1 MAEFKVGDRVRTV
14 ETKGGYTFNKEN
26 VPGTVTSVP
35 GGVLETYYLVDLDY
49 VPGESDLLG
58 TEGWAF
64 RAEEIEHITNNTE
77 EN

>member
-1 MAEFKVGDRVRTV
+1 MAEFKAGDRVRTV
-14 ETKGGYTFNKEN
+14 ETKGGYSFNKEN

-35 GGVLETYYLVDLDY
+35 GDPISGAYYLVDLDY
-49 VPGESDLLG
+49 VPGESDLIG

-64 RAEEIEHITNNTE
+64 KAEEIEHINNTE